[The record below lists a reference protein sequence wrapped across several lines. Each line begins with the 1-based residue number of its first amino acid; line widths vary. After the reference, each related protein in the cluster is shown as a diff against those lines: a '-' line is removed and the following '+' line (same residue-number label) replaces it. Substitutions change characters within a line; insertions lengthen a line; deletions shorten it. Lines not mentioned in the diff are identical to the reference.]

1 MPILIGL
8 RVTAPTPSEIT
19 KTYYPLANTDTGQAH
34 DHTTGSLVNDYF
46 SPLTTP
52 NFTANFMRFPNVDVP
67 KGAIITEAT
76 VSWVVRWYNDNPPG
90 SFNSPED
97 WLEYTVE
104 QVDSASVP
112 ANRITLRNRFF
123 DNSNRSDRLFKTSMN
138 GGDFTRVPE
147 TDITPF
153 IQSVVTRD
161 GWVSG
166 NAISVIAGNNI
177 NTVHGLGGI
186 PFQIGSGVSEYPRL
200 TIKYMEPTAQ
210 PVTITSTV
218 SQNADAGTRVS
229 WGSNYWGAPDG
240 EPFYWLNRDD
250 RVMWHNIRFSSVNVP
265 QGATIT
271 NAVIRLAAR
280 DNWTNQNHWMVK
292 YNDFGIEQVDNAT
305 QITNSANFGSR
316 MGNIGSTK
324 RWYYPHTTVN
334 GGYIYSPNLA
344 EEVQA
349 IVNRAGW
356 ESGNSMMFF
365 GTTDTNTFDGWSAD
379 PTVHSYGSTGDSDLY
394 PQLEITYVVGGGG
407 GGGKV
412 TAPFAQ
418 HYLRDTTDNP
428 TTNGTD
434 AWDLSTSM
442 GGSGSTAWLYPDSAD
457 SLEWM
462 ETHRFVAPLTA
473 APDTEDFEV
482 SIYFT
487 DISEFTEVRLK
498 LQRRS
503 PAGVVLEEGPYSSII
518 DNVGAVVRTL
528 TFNPDDWSDG
538 DLFTLIVEH
547 RRTSGTGNTALGIRV
562 QDEDSYVSP
571 A

>member
-34 DHTTGSLVNDYF
+34 DHTSGSLINDYF
-46 SPLTTP
+46 SPLTTSS
-52 NFTANFMRFPNVDVP
+52 FTANFMRFPNVDVP

-123 DNSNRSDRLFKTSMN
+123 DNSNRSARLFKTSMN
-138 GGDFTRVPE
+138 GGEFTRVPE

-177 NTVHGLGGI
+177 NTVNGLGGI
-186 PFQIGSGVSEYPRL
+186 PYQVGSSNAEYPQL

-240 EPFYWLNRDD
+240 EPFYWLD
-250 RVMWHNIRFSSVNVP
+250 RTGALMWHNIRFTGLSIP

-271 NAVIRLAAR
+271 NAVVRVSSR
-280 DNWTNQNHWMVK
+280 DGWTATPWMTK

-305 QITNSANFGSR
+305 AITNSANFGSR
-316 MGNIGSTK
+316 MGNIGTTK
-324 RWYYPHTTVN
+324 RWYYPHTVSNSGTDPT
-334 GGYIYSPNLA
+334 YMYSPNFAA
-344 EEVQA
+344 ELQSV
-349 IVNRAGW
+349 VDRPGW
-356 ESGNSMMFF
+356 SSGNSVMFF
-365 GTTDTNTFDGWSAD
+365 GTTDTGTFNGWSAD
-379 PTVHSYGSTGDSDLY
+379 PSAHSYGSTSNSALR
-394 PQLEITYVVGGGG
+394 PQLEVTYI
-407 GGGKV
+407 
-412 TAPFAQ
+412 P
-418 HYLRDTTDNP
+418 
-428 TTNGTD
+428 
-434 AWDLSTSM
+434 
-442 GGSGSTAWLYPDSAD
+442 
-457 SLEWM
+457 
-462 ETHRFVAPLTA
+462 
-473 APDTEDFEV
+473 
-482 SIYFT
+482 
-487 DISEFTEVRLK
+487 
-498 LQRRS
+498 
-503 PAGVVLEEGPYSSII
+503 
-518 DNVGAVVRTL
+518 
-528 TFNPDDWSDG
+528 
-538 DLFTLIVEH
+538 
-547 RRTSGTGNTALGIRV
+547 
-562 QDEDSYVSP
+562 
-571 A
+571 